1 MKKRLILALTAMIT
15 FVGALVG
22 GNIQVASAHVPS
34 SACSHWYQY
43 SGGNYTGGMG
53 FYCGTGAPGTLY
65 AGTITCTNG
74 ETKSTGLRT
83 QGTGGFGVGCDPG
96 HVVDTH
102 TMILR

>member
-1 MKKRLILALTAMIT
+1 MKKLLATVVTALALT
-15 FVGALVG
+15 GALVG
-22 GNIQVASAHVPS
+22 GTINVAEAHVPS
-34 SACSHWYQY
+34 SACSHWYIY
-43 SGGNYTGGMG
+43 IEGNYTGGMG

-96 HVVDTH
+96 HVVNTH
-102 TMILR
+102 SMILR